1 MTHNEQMLHKILTT
15 GRVRRSKSHPDGVL
29 SKDQHRSWRLM
40 LWQLE
45 VLEAVFAA
53 AGNADVK
60 LHAKKCRAIIEAAV
74 ERRKKWVSEF
84 EVMKRAF
91 LRGDAAAGSTM
102 AGSTVDKWPVDQA
115 SLRSVWSPEAGLT
128 NELDA
133 NEEFQPP
140 PADAIP
146 FPFDRCHPSSADDD
160 SLRTAVE
167 GAAGADDAGELVAQG
182 SPEAEALA
190 IQGNDDAAMRDRRTG
205 APNATT
211 GANRCPDN
219 SQLRLCSQAQRA
231 WRAGLLQRRGA
242 EEEAVQDVAEA
253 HATLGNEAGRVHKV
267 RQHLWFG
274 LTEPLTQ
281 GKTHGLSRTQT
292 SPHSVTD
299 S

>member
-1 MTHNEQMLHKILTT
+1 
-15 GRVRRSKSHPDGVL
+15 
-29 SKDQHRSWRLM
+29 M
-40 LWQLE
+40 LWQIE
-45 VLEAVFAA
+45 VLEAVFAT

-102 AGSTVDKWPVDQA
+102 AGSTVDKWPVHQA

-128 NELDA
+128 NELDT

-146 FPFDRCHPSSADDD
+146 FPFDGCHPSSADDD

-182 SPEAEALA
+182 SPEAEAAA
-190 IQGNDDAAMRDRRTG
+190 IQGNDADAVRDSRTG

-219 SQLRLCSQAQRA
+219 SQAAVVLAGAASAA
-231 WRAGLLQRRGA
+231 GGAAAAARAGRGDSPRRRRS
-242 EEEAVQDVAEA
+242 
-253 HATLGNEAGRVHKV
+253 TRNV
-267 RQHLWFG
+267 R
-274 LTEPLTQ
+274 
-281 GKTHGLSRTQT
+281 K
-292 SPHSVTD
+292 
-299 S
+299 